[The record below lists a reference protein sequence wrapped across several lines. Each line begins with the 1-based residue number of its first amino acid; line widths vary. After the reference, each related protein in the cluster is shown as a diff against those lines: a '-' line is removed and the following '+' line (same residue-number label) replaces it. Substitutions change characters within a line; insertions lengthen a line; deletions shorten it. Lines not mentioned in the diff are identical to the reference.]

1 MLMQNWV
8 GQIRCIM
15 GNVEV
20 AYCSLLLVVYK
31 KKKKKNSA
39 LRKSRSYTSDII
51 FGFAWIHVN
60 IACTDSY
67 QIRLSD
73 RRDVA
78 NIKQAKRK

>member
-1 MLMQNWV
+1 MHL
-8 GQIRCIM
+8 IRCIM

-31 KKKKKNSA
+31 EKNSA

-51 FGFAWIHVN
+51 FGFAWIHVK
-60 IACTDSY
+60 IACTDSYQTY